1 MEEYLKVIFLAAPGF
16 IAQRTALWFGNGH
29 TDKSIFDSVL
39 TYVVY
44 SLVCIPLSLMIISW
58 AGIYPEIH
66 LNSGSSQILQIE
78 PTLKQIA
85 FTALCIV
92 ITSSLFGISWQMV
105 IKKLIKNLVG
115 RISLNRQHF
124 IPVADE
130 MFLEDYF
137 KNLRYPALIA
147 IKKDDRQVMMGAYL
161 GSSFDDTVPVINVDE
176 RSQQIEQWK
185 DAGYQFTVDNRLYI
199 PQYDILI
206 EVYNTPDHFF
216 GD

>member
-1 MEEYLKVIFLAAPGF
+1 
-16 IAQRTALWFGNGH
+16 
-29 TDKSIFDSVL
+29 
-39 TYVVY
+39 
-44 SLVCIPLSLMIISW
+44 
-58 AGIYPEIH
+58 
-66 LNSGSSQILQIE
+66 
-78 PTLKQIA
+78 
-85 FTALCIV
+85 
-92 ITSSLFGISWQMV
+92 
-105 IKKLIKNLVG
+105 
-115 RISLNRQHF
+115 
-124 IPVADE
+124 
-130 MFLEDYF
+130 